1 LVIYIC
7 NPDHLSQGINLP
19 KQIPSRPDSTPLSAL
34 IEQITQTQ
42 HETTTMKRMAT
53 IPSLIAA
60 FISISCPAYGQQP
73 PDPVPSDNVWD
84 TAVGGGA
91 LQSLQPLNTG
101 PGSTDV
107 GAHDDTAVGAY
118 ALFATTIGDSN
129 TAVGSEALTANTT
142 GCGNTAI
149 GAAALSFNTT
159 GCNNTA
165 AGISALQGNTTGK
178 YNVATGSGALDNNST
193 GNENTG
199 NGLNALYSNLIGS
212 RNTGSGSSALFY
224 NTTGN
229 YNTATGYQSLYSNTT
244 GYRNEASGSWALQFN
259 TIGHDNT
266 ASGQGALLSNTSGSY
281 NIGLGQNAGYYVTT
295 GNTNIE
301 IGNVGTAADHNFI
314 RIGTSGAQTAT
325 YIAGIENA
333 KVTGSAVYITSN
345 GQLGVLASSE
355 RYKIAISPMGER
367 TEKLR
372 QLRPIS
378 FHLKTEPTGPV
389 QYGLIAEEVAKVY
402 PELVIRDET
411 GRIQGVRYEEL
422 APMLLNEV
430 QKQAREIRKLKEE
443 QKQFATHA
451 ELISLKQQLQ
461 AALEKL
467 RSKDEFVAQ
476 R

>member
-1 LVIYIC
+1 
-7 NPDHLSQGINLP
+7 
-19 KQIPSRPDSTPLSAL
+19 
-34 IEQITQTQ
+34 
-42 HETTTMKRMAT
+42 MKRMAT
-53 IPSLIAA
+53 IPYLLTA
-60 FISISCPAYGQQP
+60 FVSISCPAYGQQP

-91 LQSLQPLNTG
+91 LQSLQPLNPG

-118 ALFATTIGDSN
+118 ALFSTTIGDSN

-142 GCGNTAI
+142 GCANTAI
-149 GAAALSFNTT
+149 GVGALSFNTT

-212 RNTGSGSSALFY
+212 RNTGSGSSALFN
-224 NTTGN
+224 NTTGS

-281 NIGLGQNAGYYVTT
+281 NVGLGQNAGYYVTT
-295 GNTNIE
+295 GSANIE
-301 IGNVGTAADHNFI
+301 IGNVGTAADHNII
-314 RIGTSGAQTAT
+314 RIGTAGSQTAT
-325 YIAGIENA
+325 YIAGIQNT
-333 KVTGSAVYITSN
+333 KVTGSAVYITST
-345 GQLGVLASSE
+345 GQLGVLASSQ
-355 RYKIAISPMGER
+355 RYKISILPMGDSS
-367 TEKLR
+367 EKLR
-372 QLRPIS
+372 QLRPVT
-378 FHLKTEPTGPV
+378 FHLKTDPKGPV
-389 QYGLIAEEVAKVY
+389 QYGLIAEQVAKVY

-411 GRIQGVRYEEL
+411 GRVQGVHYEEL
-422 APMLLNEV
+422 APMLLNEA
-430 QKQAREIRKLKEE
+430 QRQRKQIAAQAAEIDQLK
-443 QKQFATHA
+443 A
-451 ELISLKQQLQ
+451 QLQ
-461 AALEKL
+461 RIDTALVKL
-467 RSKDEFVAQ
+467 QSKDDLVAK